1 MFKYKDLI
9 NYWIKILLRV
19 SVMAKKIKI
28 TRKEL
33 LKEPDQFLSSTDKA
47 MLFFR
52 QNRSFVMAGVVGV
65 MLFSMSF
72 FGYQNYQKSRTM
84 KFESLY
90 FKMEKIAEESEEK
103 GKKLQEQL
111 IEIRDQID
119 EGPHRNRAS
128 LFLAD
133 IYFQYEDFDKA
144 KSIYEEVRSKSSGL
158 NHEMAAVN
166 LAYTYEAMGNL
177 KKAIDLYKLTINS
190 NSNFPLFQ
198 VYWSLARC
206 HENNNDTSSALLILR
221 EMQIKFSGSAELKNI
236 DNRIKELST

>member
-1 MFKYKDLI
+1 M
-9 NYWIKILLRV
+9 V
-19 SVMAKKIKI
+19 KKIRL

-52 QNRSFVMAGVVGV
+52 QNRFFVIWGIIVV
-65 MLFSMSF
+65 MLFGLSF
-72 FGYQNYQKSRTM
+72 LGYQNYQKSRIM

-90 FKMEKIAEESEEK
+90 FKMEKIIEESKEK

-111 IEIRDQID
+111 IKIRDQID
-119 EGPHRNRAS
+119 EGPHKNRAS

-133 IYFQYEDFDKA
+133 IYFQNEDYDKA
-144 KSIYEEVRSKSSGL
+144 KSIYQEVRSKSRGL

-166 LAYTYEAMGNL
+166 LAYTYEAMGDL
-177 KKAIDLYKLTINS
+177 KKAIDLYKLAINS

-206 HENNNDTSSALLILR
+206 HENNNDTSNALLILR
-221 EMQIKFSGSAELKNI
+221 EMQIKFAGSAELKNI
-236 DNRIKELST
+236 DSRIKELST

>member
-1 MFKYKDLI
+1 
-9 NYWIKILLRV
+9 
-19 SVMAKKIKI
+19 MAKKFKI

-33 LKEPDQFLSSTDKA
+33 LKEPDQFLSTTDKA
-47 MLFFR
+47 MLFFTK
-52 QNRSFVMAGVVGV
+52 NRSSVIGGVVGV
-65 MLFSMSF
+65 LSLGLAFL
-72 FGYQNYQKSRTM
+72 GYEGYQKSQIM

-90 FKMEKIAEESEEK
+90 FKMEEIAEESTKK
-103 GKKLQEQL
+103 GIKPQDEL
-111 IEIRDQID
+111 IKIRDQID

-133 IYFQYEDFDKA
+133 IYFQYEAYDKA
-144 KSIYEEVRSKSSGL
+144 KSIYQEVRSKSSGL

-236 DNRIKELST
+236 DSRIKELST

>member
-1 MFKYKDLI
+1 
-9 NYWIKILLRV
+9 
-19 SVMAKKIKI
+19 MAKKIRI

-52 QNRSFVMAGVVGV
+52 QNRFFVIGGIIVV
-65 MLFSMSF
+65 MLFGLSF
-72 FGYQNYQKSRTM
+72 LGYQNYQKSRIM

-90 FKMEKIAEESEEK
+90 FKMEKIAEASKEK

-111 IEIRDQID
+111 IEIQDQID
-119 EGPHRNRAS
+119 KGPHRNRAS

-133 IYFQYEDFDKA
+133 VYFQNEEYDKA
-144 KSIYEEVRSKSSGL
+144 KSIYQEVRSKSSGL

-166 LAYTYEAMGNL
+166 LAYTYEAMGDL
-177 KKAIDLYKLTINS
+177 QKAIDLYKLAINS

-206 HENNNDTSSALLILR
+206 HENNNDTSNALLILR

>member
-1 MFKYKDLI
+1 MYIYKDLI
-9 NYWIKILLRV
+9 NFWIKILLRV
-19 SVMAKKIKI
+19 YVMAKKIKI

-52 QNRSFVMAGVVGV
+52 QNRFFVIWGIIVV
-65 MLFSMSF
+65 MLFGLSF
-72 FGYQNYQKSRTM
+72 LGYQNYQKSRIM

-90 FKMEKIAEESEEK
+90 FKMEKIIEESKEK

-111 IEIRDQID
+111 IKIRDQID
-119 EGPHRNRAS
+119 EGPHKNRAS

-133 IYFQYEDFDKA
+133 IYFQNEDYDKA
-144 KSIYEEVRSKSSGL
+144 KSIYQEVRSKSRGL

-166 LAYTYEAMGNL
+166 LAYTYEAMGDL
-177 KKAIDLYKLTINS
+177 KKAIDLYKLAINS

-206 HENNNDTSSALLILR
+206 HENNNDTSNALLILR
-221 EMQIKFSGSAELKNI
+221 EMQIKFAGSAELKNI
-236 DNRIKELST
+236 DSRIKELST

>member
-1 MFKYKDLI
+1 
-9 NYWIKILLRV
+9 
-19 SVMAKKIKI
+19 MAKKIKI
-28 TRKEL
+28 TRKKL
-33 LKEPDQFLSSTDKA
+33 LKDPDQFLSSTDKA
-47 MLFFR
+47 MLFFK
-52 QNRSFVMAGVVGV
+52 QNRSSVMGGVVGV
-65 MLFSMSF
+65 MLLGLSF
-72 FGYQNYQKSRTM
+72 LGYQNYEKSQTM

-90 FKMEKIAEESEEK
+90 FKMEKIAEESEKK

-133 IYFQYEDFDKA
+133 IYLQYEDFDKA
-144 KSIYEEVRSKSSGL
+144 KLIYEEVRSQSSGL

-236 DNRIKELST
+236 DSRIKELST

>member
-1 MFKYKDLI
+1 
-9 NYWIKILLRV
+9 
-19 SVMAKKIKI
+19 MAKKTKL

-47 MLFFR
+47 MLFFK
-52 QNRSFVMAGVVGV
+52 QNRSSVMGGIVGV
-65 MLFSMSF
+65 IFLGLSF
-72 FGYQNYQKSRTM
+72 LGYQNYEKSQTM

-90 FKMEKIAEESEEK
+90 FKMEQIAENSNEK
-103 GKKLQEQL
+103 GNKLQDQL
-111 IEIRDQID
+111 IKIRDQIN

-133 IYFQYEDFDKA
+133 IYFQSEDFDKA
-144 KSIYEEVRSKSSGL
+144 KLIYEEVRSKSSGL

-177 KKAIDLYKLTINS
+177 KKAIELYKLTINS

-206 HENNNDTSSALLILR
+206 HANNNDTSSALLILR

-236 DNRIKELST
+236 DSRIQELST

>member
-1 MFKYKDLI
+1 
-9 NYWIKILLRV
+9 
-19 SVMAKKIKI
+19 MAKKTRI

-47 MLFFR
+47 MLFFK
-52 QNRSFVMAGVVGV
+52 QNRSSVIGSVVGFIF
-65 MLFSMSF
+65 LGLSF
-72 FGYQNYQKSRTM
+72 LGYQNYEKSQTM

-90 FKMEKIAEESEEK
+90 FKMEQIAQNSEIKSE
-103 GKKLQEQL
+103 KLQEKL

-133 IYFQYEDFDKA
+133 IYFQYEEFDKA
-144 KSIYEEVRSKSSGL
+144 KTIYEEVKSKSSGL

-236 DNRIKELST
+236 DSWIKELST

>member
-1 MFKYKDLI
+1 
-9 NYWIKILLRV
+9 
-19 SVMAKKIKI
+19 MAKKFKI

-33 LKEPDQFLSSTDKA
+33 LKEPDQFLSTTDKA
-47 MLFFR
+47 MLFFTK
-52 QNRSFVMAGVVGV
+52 NRSSVIGGVVGV
-65 MLFSMSF
+65 LFLGLAF
-72 FGYQNYQKSRTM
+72 LGYEGYQKSQIM

-90 FKMEKIAEESEEK
+90 FKMEEIAEESAKK
-103 GKKLQEQL
+103 GIKPQDEL
-111 IEIRDQID
+111 IKIRDQID

-133 IYFQYEDFDKA
+133 IYFQYEDYDKA
-144 KSIYEEVRSKSSGL
+144 KSIYQEVRSKSRGL

-166 LAYTYEAMGNL
+166 LAYTYEAMGDL
-177 KKAIDLYKLTINS
+177 KKAIDLYKLAINS

-206 HENNNDTSSALLILR
+206 HENNNDTSNALLILR

-236 DNRIKELST
+236 DSRIKELST

>member
-1 MFKYKDLI
+1 MYCYKDLI
-9 NYWIKILLRV
+9 SYWIKILIRDYA
-19 SVMAKKIKI
+19 MAKKTKI
-28 TRKEL
+28 TRKVL

-47 MLFFR
+47 MLFFK
-52 QNRSFVMAGVVGV
+52 QNRSSVIGVVVGV
-65 MLFSMSF
+65 IFLGLSF
-72 FGYQNYQKSRTM
+72 LGYQNYEKSQTM

-90 FKMEKIAEESEEK
+90 FKMEQIAKNSEIKSE
-103 GKKLQEQL
+103 KLQEKL

-177 KKAIDLYKLTINS
+177 KKAIDLYKLVINS

-206 HENNNDTSSALLILR
+206 HESNNDTSSALLILR
-221 EMQIKFSGSAELKNI
+221 EMQIKFSDSAELKNI
-236 DNRIKELST
+236 DSRIKELST

>member
-1 MFKYKDLI
+1 
-9 NYWIKILLRV
+9 
-19 SVMAKKIKI
+19 MAKKNKI

-47 MLFFR
+47 MLFFK
-52 QNRSFVMAGVVGV
+52 QNRSFVIGSVVGV
-65 MLFSMSF
+65 IFLGLSF
-72 FGYQNYQKSRTM
+72 LGYQSYEKSQTM

-90 FKMEKIAEESEEK
+90 FKMEQIAKNSELKSEELQ
-103 GKKLQEQL
+103 GKL
-111 IEIRDQID
+111 IEIRDQIE

-133 IYFQYEDFDKA
+133 IYFQYEEFDKA
-144 KSIYEEVRSKSSGL
+144 KTIYEEVKSKSSGL

-177 KKAIDLYKLTINS
+177 KKAIGLYKLTINS

-236 DNRIKELST
+236 DSRIKELST

>member
-1 MFKYKDLI
+1 M
-9 NYWIKILLRV
+9 V
-19 SVMAKKIKI
+19 KKIRI

-52 QNRSFVMAGVVGV
+52 QNRFFVIWGIIVV
-65 MLFSMSF
+65 MLFGLSF
-72 FGYQNYQKSRTM
+72 LGYQNYQKSRIM

-90 FKMEKIAEESEEK
+90 FKMEKIVEESKEK

-111 IEIRDQID
+111 IKIRDQID
-119 EGPHRNRAS
+119 EGPHKNRAS

-133 IYFQYEDFDKA
+133 IYFQNEDYDKA
-144 KSIYEEVRSKSSGL
+144 KSIYQEVRSKSSGL

-166 LAYTYEAMGNL
+166 LAYTYEAMGDL
-177 KKAIDLYKLTINS
+177 KKAIDLYKLAINS

-206 HENNNDTSSALLILR
+206 HENNNDTSNALLILR
-221 EMQIKFSGSAELKNI
+221 EMQIKFAGSAELKNI
-236 DNRIKELST
+236 DSRIKELST

>member
-1 MFKYKDLI
+1 M
-9 NYWIKILLRV
+9 V
-19 SVMAKKIKI
+19 KKIRI

-52 QNRSFVMAGVVGV
+52 QNRFFVIWGIIVV
-65 MLFSMSF
+65 MLFGLSF
-72 FGYQNYQKSRTM
+72 LGYQNYQKSRIM

-90 FKMEKIAEESEEK
+90 FKMEKIIEESKEK

-111 IEIRDQID
+111 IKIRDQID
-119 EGPHRNRAS
+119 EGPHKNRAS

-133 IYFQYEDFDKA
+133 IYFQNEDYDKA
-144 KSIYEEVRSKSSGL
+144 KSIYQEVRSKSRGL

-166 LAYTYEAMGNL
+166 LAYTYEAMGDL
-177 KKAIDLYKLTINS
+177 KKAIDLYKLAINS

-206 HENNNDTSSALLILR
+206 HENNNDTSNALLILR
-221 EMQIKFSGSAELKNI
+221 EMQIKFAGSAELKNI
-236 DNRIKELST
+236 DSRIKELST

>member
-1 MFKYKDLI
+1 LD
-9 NYWIKILLRV
+9 KIFNKRLA
-19 SVMAKKIKI
+19 MAKKTKI
-28 TRKEL
+28 TRKVL

-47 MLFFR
+47 MLFFK
-52 QNRSFVMAGVVGV
+52 QNRSSVIGGVVGV
-65 MLFSMSF
+65 IFLGLSLL
-72 FGYQNYQKSRTM
+72 GYQNYEKSQTM

-90 FKMEKIAEESEEK
+90 FKMEQIAKNSEIKSE
-103 GKKLQEQL
+103 KLQEKL

-119 EGPHRNRAS
+119 QGPHRNRAS

-144 KSIYEEVRSKSSGL
+144 KSIYEEVRNKSSGL

-236 DNRIKELST
+236 ESRIKELST

>member
-1 MFKYKDLI
+1 
-9 NYWIKILLRV
+9 
-19 SVMAKKIKI
+19 
-28 TRKEL
+28 
-33 LKEPDQFLSSTDKA
+33 
-47 MLFFR
+47 
-52 QNRSFVMAGVVGV
+52 
-65 MLFSMSF
+65 
-72 FGYQNYQKSRTM
+72 M

-103 GKKLQEQL
+103 GKKIQEQL
-111 IEIRDQID
+111 IAIRDQID
-119 EGPHRNRAS
+119 EGSHRNRAS

-144 KSIYEEVRSKSSGL
+144 KTIYEEVRSKSTGL

-206 HENNNDTSSALLILR
+206 HENNNDISSALLILR

-236 DNRIKELST
+236 DSRIQELST

>member
-1 MFKYKDLI
+1 
-9 NYWIKILLRV
+9 
-19 SVMAKKIKI
+19 MAKKIRI

-52 QNRSFVMAGVVGV
+52 QNRFFVIGGIIVV
-65 MLFSMSF
+65 MLFGLSF
-72 FGYQNYQKSRTM
+72 LGYQNYQKSRIM

-90 FKMEKIAEESEEK
+90 FKMEKIVEESKEK

-111 IEIRDQID
+111 IKIRDQID
-119 EGPHRNRAS
+119 EGPHKNRAS

-133 IYFQYEDFDKA
+133 IYFQNEDYDKA
-144 KSIYEEVRSKSSGL
+144 KSIYQEVRSKSRGL
-158 NHEMAAVN
+158 NHEMAAIN
-166 LAYTYEAMGNL
+166 LAYTYEAMGDL
-177 KKAIDLYKLTINS
+177 KKAIDLYKLAINS

-206 HENNNDTSSALLILR
+206 HENNNDTSNALLILR
-221 EMQIKFSGSAELKNI
+221 EMQIKFAGSAELKNI
-236 DNRIKELST
+236 DSRIKELST

>member
-1 MFKYKDLI
+1 
-9 NYWIKILLRV
+9 
-19 SVMAKKIKI
+19 MAKKIKI

-33 LKEPDQFLSSTDKA
+33 LKEPDQFLSTTDKA

-52 QNRSFVMAGVVGV
+52 QNRSFVIGGVVGII
-65 MLFSMSF
+65 LFGMSF
-72 FGYQNYQKSRTM
+72 LGYQNYQKSRTM
-84 KFESLY
+84 KFEALY
-90 FKMEKIAEESEEK
+90 FKMEKIAEKSEEK

-133 IYFQYEDFDKA
+133 IYFQNEDYDKA
-144 KSIYEEVRSKSSGL
+144 KAIYQEIESKSYGL
-158 NHEMAAVN
+158 NHEMAAIN
-166 LAYTYEAMGNL
+166 LAYTYEALGDL
-177 KKAIDLYKLTINS
+177 EKAIDLYKLAINS

-206 HENNNDTSSALLILR
+206 HENNNDTPNALLILR
-221 EMQIKFSGSAELKNI
+221 EMQIKFSSVPELEKI
-236 DNRIKELST
+236 DKKIQKLST

>member
-1 MFKYKDLI
+1 
-9 NYWIKILLRV
+9 
-19 SVMAKKIKI
+19 MAKKIRI

-52 QNRSFVMAGVVGV
+52 QNRFFVIWGIIVV
-65 MLFSMSF
+65 MLFGLSF
-72 FGYQNYQKSRTM
+72 LGYQNYQKSRIM

-90 FKMEKIAEESEEK
+90 FKMEKIVEESKEK

-111 IEIRDQID
+111 IKIRDQID
-119 EGPHRNRAS
+119 EGPHKNRAS

-133 IYFQYEDFDKA
+133 IYFQNEDYDKA
-144 KSIYEEVRSKSSGL
+144 KSIYQEVRSKSRGL

-166 LAYTYEAMGNL
+166 LAYTYEAMGDL
-177 KKAIDLYKLTINS
+177 KKAIDLYKLAINS

-206 HENNNDTSSALLILR
+206 HENNNDTSNALLILR
-221 EMQIKFSGSAELKNI
+221 EMQIKFAGSPELKNI
-236 DNRIKELST
+236 DSRSKELST

>member
-1 MFKYKDLI
+1 
-9 NYWIKILLRV
+9 
-19 SVMAKKIKI
+19 MAKKNKI

-47 MLFFR
+47 MLFFK
-52 QNRSFVMAGVVGV
+52 QNRSSVIGVVVGV
-65 MLFSMSF
+65 IFLGLSF
-72 FGYQNYQKSRTM
+72 LGYQNYEKSQTM

-90 FKMEKIAEESEEK
+90 FKMEQIAKNSNEK
-103 GKKLQEQL
+103 GNKLQEEL
-111 IEIRDQID
+111 IKIRDQID
-119 EGPHRNRAS
+119 GGPHRNRAS
-128 LFLAD
+128 LFIAD
-133 IYFQYEDFDKA
+133 IYFQSEDFDKA

-177 KKAIDLYKLTINS
+177 KKAIELYKLTINS

-206 HENNNDTSSALLILR
+206 HANNKDTSSALLILR

-236 DNRIKELST
+236 DSRIQELST

>member
-1 MFKYKDLI
+1 
-9 NYWIKILLRV
+9 V
-19 SVMAKKIKI
+19 AKKFKI

-33 LKEPDQFLSSTDKA
+33 LKEPDQFLSTTDKA
-47 MLFFR
+47 MLFFTK
-52 QNRSFVMAGVVGV
+52 NRSSVIGGVVGV
-65 MLFSMSF
+65 LFLGLAF
-72 FGYQNYQKSRTM
+72 LGYEGYQKSQIM

-90 FKMEKIAEESEEK
+90 FKMEEIAEESTKK
-103 GKKLQEQL
+103 GIKPQDEL
-111 IEIRDQID
+111 IKIRDQID

-133 IYFQYEDFDKA
+133 IYFQYEAYDKA
-144 KSIYEEVRSKSSGL
+144 KSIYQEVRSKSSGL

-166 LAYTYEAMGNL
+166 LAYTYEAMGDL
-177 KKAIDLYKLTINS
+177 KKAIDLYKLAINS

-206 HENNNDTSSALLILR
+206 HENNNDTSNALLILR

-236 DNRIKELST
+236 DSRIKELST